1 MTQEERRQ
9 KREQDTKSAVAAM
22 AALVFLVILL
32 LIGAVFLIKYFMPEK
47 DAGTTPDTEVMVDTE
62 TQTEENTEA
71 ATLAP
76 QSDPLTEQAKA
87 FVSNMTLEQKV
98 AQMFMITPD
107 ALAQVDSV
115 TKFGETTKNAY
126 AEHPVGGIIYMGK
139 NLQGTAQTQEMLS
152 GMQSYS
158 QEITGLP
165 IFLGV
170 DEEGGTVARIA
181 SNLEFG
187 VADVGDMSEIGAT
200 GDPENAHA
208 VGDTIGGYLS
218 NLGFNVDFAPV
229 ADVLTNP
236 ENTLMQYRSFGSDSE
251 LVSSM
256 VVAELQGLQENGV
269 YGVVKHFPGHG
280 GTSGD
285 SHDGAVSTSRTL
297 EEMMSTELVPF
308 YGAINTGTDFIMVG
322 HISTPAIT
330 GNDIPSS
337 LSEYM
342 ITEVLRG
349 QMGYDGIV
357 VTDAMNMGAITSS
370 YSSSEAAVLA
380 IQAGVDIILMPEDF
394 EAAYNGVI
402 EAVNNGTITEE
413 RINESVVRI
422 VRVKYEMMQ

>member
-9 KREQDTKSAVAAM
+9 RREQDTKNAIMTLV
-22 AALVFLVILL
+22 ALVCIVILL
-32 LIGAVFLIKYFMPEK
+32 LVGAVFLIKHFMPEK
-47 DAGTTPDTEVMVDTE
+47 DNNTTPDTEVTIETE
-62 TQTEENTEA
+62 TEEVTEQAEV
-71 ATLAP
+71 AP
-76 QSDPLTEQAKA
+76 QPDPLTEQAEA
-87 FVSNMTLEQKV
+87 FVAGMTLEQKV

-107 ALAQVDSV
+107 ALANVNGV
-115 TKFGETTKNAY
+115 TKAGEATRTAY
-126 AEHPVGGIIYMGK
+126 AEHPVGGIIYMSA
-139 NLQGTAQTQEMLS
+139 NLQGPGQTQEMLS
-152 GMQSYS
+152 NMQTYS
-158 QEITGLP
+158 QEVTGLP

-170 DEEGGTVARIA
+170 DEEGGTVTRIA

-200 GDPENAHA
+200 GDPENARA

-236 ENTLMQYRSFGSDSE
+236 ENTLMQYRSFGSDSAM
-251 LVSSM
+251 VSSM
-256 VVAELQGLQENGV
+256 VVAELQALEENNV

-285 SHDGAVSTSRTL
+285 SHDGAVSTSSTL
-297 EEMMSTELVPF
+297 EEMMSTDLVPF
-308 YGAINTGTDFIMVG
+308 YGAINAGADFIMVG
-322 HISTPAIT
+322 HISTPNVT
-330 GNDIPSS
+330 GNDVPSS

-349 QMGYDGIV
+349 QMGYNGIV
-357 VTDAMNMGAITSS
+357 VTDAMNMGAITSN

-394 EAAYNGVI
+394 EAAYNGVL